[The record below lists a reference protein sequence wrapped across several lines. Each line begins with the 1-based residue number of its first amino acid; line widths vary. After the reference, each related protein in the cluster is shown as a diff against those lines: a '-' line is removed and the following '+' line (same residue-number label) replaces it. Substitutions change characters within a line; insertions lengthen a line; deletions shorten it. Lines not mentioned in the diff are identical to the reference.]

1 MRWLMYKNREM
12 NHCIIFKN
20 TCLRGIIFLLLISAA
35 SSCDNHR
42 FDSDKR
48 QIIAKDQIRSELKKV
63 RNFDVT
69 GFSEDT
75 INNFSDSN
83 FKKVIRYSLDIQYT
97 DSNKNFQE
105 KKGIVFFTP
114 DGNAIISTQIV
125 EK

>member
-1 MRWLMYKNREM
+1 M
-12 NHCIIFKN
+12 NHSIIFKN
-20 TCLRGIIFLLLISAA
+20 AFLKSIIFFLLISAA
-35 SSCDNHR
+35 TSCENHS

-48 QIIAKDQIRSELKKV
+48 QIMAKDKIRSELKKV

-75 INNFSDSN
+75 INNYPDTN
-83 FKKVIRYSLDIQYT
+83 FRKVIRYSLKIQYT

-105 KKGIVFFTP
+105 KKGIVLFTP
-114 DGNAIISTQIV
+114 DGSAIISAQIT

>member
-1 MRWLMYKNREM
+1 M

-20 TCLRGIIFLLLISAA
+20 TFLRGIIFIVLVFAA

-48 QIIAKDQIRSELKKV
+48 QIMAKDKIKSELKKV

-75 INNFSDSN
+75 INNFPDSN
-83 FKKVIRYSLDIQYT
+83 FKKVIRYSLEIQYT
-97 DSNKNFQE
+97 DSNKNLQQ

-114 DGNAIISTQIV
+114 EGNAIISTQIV

>member
-1 MRWLMYKNREM
+1 M
-12 NHCIIFKN
+12 
-20 TCLRGIIFLLLISAA
+20 
-35 SSCDNHR
+35 
-42 FDSDKR
+42 
-48 QIIAKDQIRSELKKV
+48 AKDEIRSELKKV
-63 RNFDVT
+63 RDFDVT

-75 INNFSDSN
+75 VNNFPDSN

-114 DGNAIISTQIV
+114 EGNAIIRTQIV

>member
-1 MRWLMYKNREM
+1 M
-12 NHCIIFKN
+12 NHSIIFKN
-20 TCLRGIIFLLLISAA
+20 AFLKSIIFFLLISAA
-35 SSCDNHR
+35 TSCENHS

-48 QIIAKDQIRSELKKV
+48 QIMAKDKIRSELKKV

-75 INNFSDSN
+75 INNYPDTN
-83 FKKVIRYSLDIQYT
+83 FKDVIRYSLKIQYT

-105 KKGIVFFTP
+105 KKGTVFFTP
-114 DGNAIISTQIV
+114 DGNAIISAQIT